1 MINKRKYSL
10 MEISEMSM
18 KDICTKVFTFD
29 RKNLGQKMKDKLK
42 GGDLD
47 FDKVVKNLKCMR
59 GIDENFIPQFKY
71 F

>member
-1 MINKRKYSL
+1 
-10 MEISEMSM
+10 M
-18 KDICTKVFTFD
+18 KT
-29 RKNLGQKMKDKLK
+29 KLK

-59 GIDENFIPQFKY
+59 GIDENYIPQFKY